1 MYRTIYLIAGLSI
14 LSFGAVAEEQVVGDI
29 LQRES
34 LILGERRVQAEKS
47 FQAGLM
53 LYRQQ
58 QYQASISH
66 FRKALDLDSNH
77 PEAKSYLIRVQS
89 VMGFDAQSG
98 LGKSSLIEERVK
110 VKRQEQNMDLQ
121 FKLDQ
126 ADSAYDRLKTRS
138 FSESGLQLK
147 SMEDVMAL
155 YEGALTL
162 AQALESSAER
172 ERISASIKIRIGELR
187 EDIVDIRS
195 QTQAEMRE
203 DAQVRMQKERVEN
216 EQYLNNRIEN
226 ILDAAEQSLEKE
238 EFEDSVRL
246 AEDVL
251 TVDPDSKRAKMIRS
265 KALSERHRKVGGEIV
280 FERKKELTRSLL
292 KIKDAFIPYSSSV
305 VYPDDWKKIAERQN
319 VSSGGSKEAP
329 AWEQRLERSLDKYQN
344 YSCPGGT
351 PLAEVLSQL
360 SDISGLNIVLDPKVL
375 QEMDEADL
383 EIRDEIQYEQLPLR
397 HILNWIV
404 REVGLTYVLKYDVIF
419 ITNKKTQADNLRL
432 QIYDIQDLLASKTSF
447 TPPALSDGFAGGDG
461 DDGGLEIELDDG
473 GIGGEAISSDV
484 IITMIQDSITGDW
497 DDPDAVGI
505 YLRPLETGGLLVKN
519 TPRVHEE
526 LLELL
531 QTLRKTS
538 SLQVEIEA
546 RNLTI
551 SKNFFREIGVDWT
564 GLDTTSALDNAVSA
578 GFYDD
583 SKANY
588 TYKGAITNNIAS
600 NLSSSLGFFV
610 EHSIL
615 GSLQAKVLLRA
626 IEQDTDTTTL
636 ISPRLVLVNNILGY
650 IRLGETQNYVAGYE
664 IGDEDT
670 SGIQPEIETLDE
682 GQLLAVTATISSDRK
697 YITVRVHPDFQEVT
711 IPRTVII
718 TGTDTTATL
727 AGETVVSYNLPV
739 DLPVI
744 KKQRIR
750 TTAVIPDQGVLI
762 MGGISQSNEDS
773 QSKGVPILSKIPI
786 LGRLFRSDSD
796 TDSSQDQMFLLHG
809 KIIIFDELEA
819 EL

>member
-1 MYRTIYLIAGLSI
+1 MYRTIHLIAGFSL
-14 LSFGAVAEEQVVGDI
+14 LSFGVVAEEPAVKDI

-34 LILGERRVQAEKS
+34 LLLGERRVQAEKS
-47 FQAGLM
+47 FQTGLM

-58 QYQASISH
+58 QYQASVSH
-66 FRKALDLDSNH
+66 FRKALDLDANH

-89 VMGFDAQSG
+89 VMGFDVQSG

-110 VKRQEQNMDLQ
+110 VKREEQSIDLQ
-121 FKLDQ
+121 FNLDK
-126 ADSAYDRLKTRS
+126 ADSAYETLKSRT

-147 SMEDVMAL
+147 SMEDVLAL
-155 YEGALTL
+155 YEGALIL
-162 AQALESSAER
+162 ASGLESTAEK
-172 ERISASIKIRIGELR
+172 ERISSSIKIRIGELK
-187 EDIVDIRS
+187 EDIVDLRS
-195 QTQAEMRE
+195 RTQAEVRE
-203 DAQVRMQKERVEN
+203 DAQARMQKERIEN

-226 ILDAAEQSLEKE
+226 ILDASEQSLDKE
-238 EFEDSVRL
+238 DFEDSVRL

-251 TVDPDSKRAKMIRS
+251 IVDPDNKRAKSIKAR
-265 KALSERHRKVGGEIV
+265 ALSARHRKVGDEIV

-305 VYPDDWKKIAERQN
+305 VYPDDWKKVEERQD
-319 VSSGGSKEAP
+319 VRVGGTNQIP
-329 AWEQRLERSLDKYQN
+329 AWKQRLERSLDKYQN

-404 REVGLTYVLKYDVIF
+404 REVGLTYSLKYDVIF
-419 ITNKKTQADNLRL
+419 ISNKKTQADTLNL

-447 TPPALSDGFAGGDG
+447 TPPALADGFAAGE

-473 GIGGEAISSDV
+473 GVGGEAISSDV

-519 TPRVHEE
+519 TPRVHNEV
-526 LLELL
+526 LELL

-551 SKNFFREIGVDWT
+551 SKNFLREIGVDWT
-564 GLDTTSALDNAVSA
+564 GLDTTAALDTGVAA

-583 SKANY
+583 SKSNY

-600 NLSSSLGFFV
+600 NLSSTLGFFV

-650 IRLGETQNYVAGYE
+650 IRLGETQNYIAGYE
-664 IGDEDT
+664 IGEQDNA
-670 SGIQPEIETLDE
+670 GIQPEIETLDE

-697 YITVRVHPDFQEVT
+697 YITVRIHPDFQEVS
-711 IPRTVII
+711 IPRTVEIS
-718 TGTDTTATL
+718 GTSTTATL
-727 AGETVVSYNLPV
+727 AGESIVSYSLPI
-739 DLPVI
+739 DLPVVR
-744 KKQRIR
+744 KQRIR
-750 TTAVIPDQGVLI
+750 TTAVIPDRGVLI
-762 MGGISQSNEDS
+762 MGGISESNENKR
-773 QSKGVPILSKIPI
+773 SKGVPILSKVPL